1 MNKLSA
7 YTIASNCTDSI
18 DIKDGIDEINEAI
31 QMCIKQNRTVPS
43 YYYVRLEKL
52 ETKLKKK
59 QAIINMLKISVTVRI
74 TIDLL
79 TLEMAIRFCLFQS
92 SPLTKHNII
101 RTIKD
106 AIANHGSLIT
116 NYPEKWSEDL
126 NSVKQIVVQKAIQDI
141 RQDLNL

>member
-59 QAIINMLKISVTVRI
+59 QAITNMLKI
-74 TIDLL
+74 
-79 TLEMAIRFCLFQS
+79 
-92 SPLTKHNII
+92 
-101 RTIKD
+101 
-106 AIANHGSLIT
+106 
-116 NYPEKWSEDL
+116 
-126 NSVKQIVVQKAIQDI
+126 
-141 RQDLNL
+141 

>member
-59 QAIINMLKISVTVRI
+59 AGNHQYAKNIGN
-74 TIDLL
+74 
-79 TLEMAIRFCLFQS
+79 S
-92 SPLTKHNII
+92 SN
-101 RTIKD
+101 
-106 AIANHGSLIT
+106 N
-116 NYPEKWSEDL
+116 N
-126 NSVKQIVVQKAIQDI
+126 
-141 RQDLNL
+141 

>member
-59 QAIINMLKISVTVRI
+59 QAITNMLKISVTVRI

-79 TLEMAIRFCLFQS
+79 TLEMAIRFCLFHS
-92 SPLTKHNII
+92 TPLTKHNII

-126 NSVKQIVVQKAIQDI
+126 NSVKQMVVQKAIQDI
-141 RQDLNL
+141 RQDFNL

>member
-1 MNKLSA
+1 
-7 YTIASNCTDSI
+7 
-18 DIKDGIDEINEAI
+18 
-31 QMCIKQNRTVPS
+31 
-43 YYYVRLEKL
+43 
-52 ETKLKKK
+52 
-59 QAIINMLKISVTVRI
+59 MLKISVTVRI

-79 TLEMAIRFCLFQS
+79 TLEMAIRFCLFHS
-92 SPLTKHNII
+92 TLLTKHNII

-141 RQDLNL
+141 RQDFNL

>member
-59 QAIINMLKISVTVRI
+59 QAITNMLKISVTVRI

-79 TLEMAIRFCLFQS
+79 TLEMAIRFCLFHS
-92 SPLTKHNII
+92 II
-101 RTIKD
+101 RMIKD
-106 AIANHGSLIT
+106 TIANHGSLIT

-141 RQDLNL
+141 RQDFNL